1 VYIYTYIKLKKRYS
15 LIPEM
20 KVVDQVLHITRWTTF
35 EGVKFDS
42 NDSCQE
48 TTQDLYN
55 MPVLRI
61 LEITTKKIPPFWEI
75 I

>member
-61 LEITTKKIPPFWEI
+61 LEITTKKTPPFWEI